1 MESSS
6 APAPAPGL
14 GILSA
19 FRVVDLSTGI
29 AGGYASKLLAD
40 AGAEVV
46 KIESAGGD
54 PLRRWRIGGDV
65 PAGEDGAL
73 FRFLHTNKRGV
84 VGDLADD
91 FVCELMLD
99 ADLVIESFEP
109 GVIESLDLST
119 IAPALVVLS
128 ISPWGRG
135 PWQHRPATEFTL
147 QAECGSLGRRGNP
160 ERPPVQCGGR
170 LGEWITGTAAALGGL
185 AAMVAARR
193 TGHGEHVDVAAFDTM
208 MLTMNGYAHLL
219 GSFTGTTDSGLA
231 RSVEIPSIEPTI
243 DGYVGFCTVAA
254 QQFQDFLVLI
264 DAGDWLADPTYANRD
279 TRWRH
284 REEFTARVHTYTSA
298 HTTEDVMQEA
308 AAFRIPVAPIG
319 NGATVTD
326 LEACRGRES
335 FVRNPNGGFLQPN
348 IPYRVHGTSVAPLQP
363 APALGDSTDRIA
375 LRSRPRAGV
384 PAGAP
389 RPAPLD
395 GVRVVDLTAW
405 WAGPFASHQLGVLGA
420 DIVKVESIQRP
431 DGMRFSSAKGPAD
444 AARWWE
450 WSSIFHAVNT
460 NKRAITADL
469 RRPEGV
475 EIVRR
480 LIERADVVIENF
492 TPRVLENFGLG
503 WDVIHAIN
511 PRVILT
517 RMPAFGL
524 TGEWRDRPGFAQT
537 MEQAS
542 GMAYITGYPD
552 EAMQIPR
559 GPCDPLAGL
568 HAAFATLV
576 ALEERERSGIGR
588 LVEVTMFEA
597 ALNAAAEQIVE
608 YSAYGNTLERAGN
621 RSPAAAP
628 QGVYRC
634 AGDEQ
639 WLALSVETDAH
650 WSALQPLLDNSML
663 SEPRFYRREGRQA
676 GHDTIDRVI
685 DEWTATRTVQACVDA
700 LVAAGVPAAKVAV
713 DRSLGTHRSL
723 GDRGYFE
730 AVEHS
735 VTGTQALPTAPFRFA
750 RRDQRWLSRPAP
762 VLGEHNVEVLHEL
775 GYADDEITALRVA
788 KVIGDLPANL

>member
-1 MESSS
+1 MESSNPV
-6 APAPAPGL
+6 AHAPGA
-14 GILSA
+14 GILGE

-40 AGAEVV
+40 AGADVIKVET
-46 KIESAGGD
+46 AAGD
-54 PLRRWRIGGDV
+54 PLRRWRIDGEV
-65 PAGEDGAL
+65 PAGQDGAL
-73 FRFLHTNKRGV
+73 FRFLHTNKRSV
-84 VGDLADD
+84 VGEPTDD
-91 FVCELMLD
+91 FVRELLLD
-99 ADLVIESFEP
+99 ADLVIESFAP
-109 GVIESLDLST
+109 GVIESLDLLSS
-119 IAPALVVLS
+119 APSLVVLS

-185 AAMVAARR
+185 GAMIAARR

-219 GSFTGTTDSGLA
+219 GSFTDTTDASLS
-231 RSVEIPSIEPTI
+231 RSIEIPSIEPTA

-264 DAGDWLADPTYANRD
+264 GAGDLLDDPTYANRD
-279 TRWRH
+279 SRWRH
-284 REEFTARVHTYTSA
+284 REAFTDRVHEYTKA
-298 HTTEDVMQEA
+298 HTTDDVMQEA

-319 NGATVTD
+319 NGATVVD

-348 IPYRVHGTSVAPLQP
+348 IPYRVHGTPEAPL
-363 APALGDSTDRIA
+363 
-375 LRSRPRAGV
+375 
-384 PAGAP
+384 
-389 RPAPLD
+389 RPAPLIGESTGKVTLRQRPRSAETTPRGAPLE

-431 DGMRFSSAKGPAD
+431 DGMRFSSAKGLAD
-444 AARWWE
+444 SARWWE
-450 WSSIFHAVNT
+450 WSAIFHAVNT

-469 RRPEGV
+469 RRAEGV

-480 LIERADVVIENF
+480 LIEQADVVIENF

-503 WDVIHAIN
+503 WDAIHAIN

-576 ALEERERSGIGR
+576 ALEERARSGVGR

-608 YSAYGNTLERAGN
+608 CSAYGNTLERSGN
-621 RSPAAAP
+621 RSPTAAP

-634 AGDEQ
+634 VGDEQ
-639 WLALSVETDAH
+639 WLALSVETDAQ
-650 WSALQPLLDNSML
+650 WAALQHVVGATDLAA
-663 SEPRFYRREGRQA
+663 PRFASREGRQA
-676 GHDTIDRVI
+676 GHDTIDGVI
-685 DEWTATRTVQACVDA
+685 DAWAAARTVQQCVDA
-700 LVAAGVPAAKVAV
+700 FVAAGVPAAPVAV
-713 DRSLGTHRSL
+713 DRSLGSHPSL
-723 GDRGYFE
+723 VERGYFE
-730 AVEHS
+730 TIDHS
-735 VTGTQALPTAPFRFA
+735 VTGSQALPTAPFRFI
-750 RRDQRWLSRPAP
+750 RREQRRLSRPAP
-762 VLGEHNVEVLHEL
+762 VLGEHNFEVLHEL
-775 GYADDEITALRVA
+775 GYADDEISELRAA